1 MKLAAQKV
9 LRIREVPVFLALVL
23 VVLITGIANPEF
35 FTVSGLQDV
44 LLGVAIITVLAVAQT
59 LVIVMKHIDLSV
71 GSTIGFTA
79 FLIGDASSRGE
90 SVWYCLGLALF
101 VGLIVGAAN
110 GFMVAYL
117 KLPSL
122 VVTLATLYIV
132 RGVFNEIA
140 GGTTITEDMVPDAIN
155 FLGLNTFFSIP
166 YLFLI
171 GFILMFVVGFI
182 MKRIRAARDL
192 YAIGSNLPA
201 AELVGIPVAR
211 RVFFAY
217 LAVGAVSGLAG
228 AVLLARFNT
237 AAANSGAGLELN
249 VVAACVVGGVA
260 IAGGIGTVYGAVIGA
275 ILLQTI
281 TLALGALG
289 IPQFWQ
295 QAVNGILLIGAIAL
309 DKYLSSRVKPTSIM
323 GANS

>member
-1 MKLAAQKV
+1 MIQAIQRG
-9 LRIREVPVFLALVL
+9 LRVRELPVFIFLVL
-23 VVLITGIANPEF
+23 VAIITGLANPAF
-35 FTVSGLQDV
+35 FTLSGLQDV
-44 LLGVAIITVLAVAQT
+44 LLGVAVVGTLAVAQT

-79 FLIGDASSRGE
+79 YILGASSSWGHD
-90 SVWYCLGLALF
+90 VWWGLGMALGVGLA
-101 VGLIVGAAN
+101 VGAAN

-140 GGTTITEDMVPDAIN
+140 SGDTITEDRVPEAIN
-155 FLGLNTFFSIP
+155 FLGLNTFFGLPLI
-166 YLFLI
+166 YLI
-171 GFILMFVVGFI
+171 GFALMLVVGFL
-182 MKRIRAARDL
+182 MKRMRSARDL

-211 RVFFAY
+211 RVF
-217 LAVGAVSGLAG
+217 LAFLATGAISGLAG
-228 AVLLARFNT
+228 VLLLARFNT
-237 AAANSGAGLELN
+237 AAANSGLGLELN

-260 IAGGIGTVYGAVIGA
+260 IAGGIGTVYGAMIGA
-275 ILLQTI
+275 VLLQTI

-289 IPQFWQ
+289 VPQFWQ
-295 QAVNGILLIGAIAL
+295 QAVNGILLIAAISL
-309 DKYLSSRVKPTSIM
+309 DRYLSSRVKPTSIM
-323 GANS
+323 GNK

>member
-1 MKLAAQKV
+1 MRSVVQKA
-9 LRIREVPVFLALVL
+9 LRVRELPVFVFLILVSI
-23 VVLITGIANPEF
+23 VTGIANPAF

-44 LLGVAIITVLAVAQT
+44 LLGVAVIATLAVAQS

-79 FLIGDASSRGE
+79 YVVGASSSWGHN
-90 SVWYCLGLALF
+90 VWWAVGAALAIGLA
-101 VGLIVGAAN
+101 VGAAN

-132 RGVFNEIA
+132 RGIFNEVA
-140 GGTTITEDMVPDAIN
+140 GGDTITEDRVPKAVN
-155 FLGLNTFFSIP
+155 FLGLNSFFGIP
-166 YLFLI
+166 LIFLI
-171 GFILMFVVGFI
+171 GFALMFVVGFI
-182 MKRIRAARDL
+182 MKRFRAARDL

-201 AELVGIPVAR
+201 AELAGIPVAR
-211 RVFFAY
+211 RVFLSF
-217 LAVGAVSGLAG
+217 LATGAVSGLAG
-228 AVLLARFNT
+228 ILLLARFNT

-275 ILLQTI
+275 VLLQTI
-281 TLALGALG
+281 TMALGALG

-295 QAVNGILLIGAIAL
+295 QAVNGILLIAAISL
-309 DKYLSSRVKPTSIM
+309 DRYLSSRVKPTSIM
-323 GANS
+323 GSN

>member
-1 MKLAAQKV
+1 MKSLVSRA
-9 LRIREVPVFLALVL
+9 LRIRELPVFIFLVL
-23 VVLITGIANPEF
+23 VSLITGIANPAF
-35 FTVSGLQDV
+35 FTLSGLQDV
-44 LLGVAIITVLAVAQT
+44 LLGVAVIATLAVGQT

-71 GSTIGFTA
+71 GSTIGFTSYI
-79 FLIGDASSRGE
+79 IGAASSWHHDLWWGLGV
-90 SVWYCLGLALF
+90 SLGIGLA
-101 VGLIVGAAN
+101 VGAAN

-132 RGVFNEIA
+132 RGIFNETA
-140 GGTTITEDMVPDAIN
+140 GGDTITQDRVPEAIN
-155 FLGLNTFFSIP
+155 FLGLNTFYGIP
-166 YLFLI
+166 LLFVI
-171 GFILMFVVGFI
+171 AFILMLLVGLY

-211 RVFFAY
+211 RVF
-217 LAVGAVSGLAG
+217 LAFLATGAISGLAG
-228 AVLLARFNT
+228 ALLLARFT
-237 AAANSGAGLELN
+237 FAAANSGTGLELN

-275 ILLQTI
+275 VLLQTI

-289 IPQFWQ
+289 VPQFWQ
-295 QAVNGILLIGAIAL
+295 QAVNGILLISAISL
-309 DKYLSSRVKPTSIM
+309 DRYLQSRVKPTSIM
-323 GANS
+323 GSNS

>member
-1 MKLAAQKV
+1 MKSLIQKA
-9 LRIREVPVFLALVL
+9 LRVRELPVFIFLVL
-23 VVLITGIANPEF
+23 VAIVTGIANPAF
-35 FTVSGLQDV
+35 FTLSGLQDV
-44 LLGVAIITVLAVAQT
+44 LLGVAVIATLAVAQT

-79 FLIGDASSRGE
+79 YILGASS
-90 SVWYCLGLALF
+90 SWDLNIWQALGLSLG
-101 VGLIVGAAN
+101 VGLAVGAAN

-132 RGVFNEIA
+132 RGIFNEVA
-140 GGTTITEDMVPDAIN
+140 GGDTITEDRVPRSIN
-155 FLGLNTFFSIP
+155 FLGLNTFFGIP
-166 YLFLI
+166 LIFLI
-171 GFILMFVVGFI
+171 GLVLMFVVGFI

-201 AELVGIPVAR
+201 AELAGIPVAR
-211 RVFFAY
+211 RVF
-217 LAVGAVSGLAG
+217 LAFLATGAIGGLAG
-228 AVLLARFNT
+228 VLLLARFNT

-260 IAGGIGTVYGAVIGA
+260 IAGGIGTPYGAVIGA

-295 QAVNGILLIGAIAL
+295 QAVNGILLIAAISL
-309 DKYLSSRVKPTSIM
+309 DRYLSSRVKPTSIM
-323 GANS
+323 GSNS

>member
-1 MKLAAQKV
+1 MIQAIQRG
-9 LRIREVPVFLALVL
+9 LRVRELPVFIFLVL
-23 VVLITGIANPEF
+23 VAIITGLANPAF
-35 FTVSGLQDV
+35 FTLSGLQDV
-44 LLGVAIITVLAVAQT
+44 LLGVAVVGTLAVAQS

-79 FLIGDASSRGE
+79 YILGASSSWGHD
-90 SVWYCLGLALF
+90 VWWGLGMALGVGLA
-101 VGLIVGAAN
+101 VGAAN

-140 GGTTITEDMVPDAIN
+140 SGDTITEDRVPEAIN
-155 FLGLNTFFSIP
+155 FLGLNTFFGLPLI
-166 YLFLI
+166 YLI
-171 GFILMFVVGFI
+171 GFALMLVVGFL
-182 MKRIRAARDL
+182 MKRMRSARDL

-211 RVFFAY
+211 RVF
-217 LAVGAVSGLAG
+217 LAFLATGAISGLAG
-228 AVLLARFNT
+228 VLLLARFNT
-237 AAANSGAGLELN
+237 AAANSGLGLELN

-260 IAGGIGTVYGAVIGA
+260 IAGGIGTVYGAMIGA
-275 ILLQTI
+275 VLLQTI

-289 IPQFWQ
+289 VPQFWQ
-295 QAVNGILLIGAIAL
+295 QAVNGILLIAAISL
-309 DKYLSSRVKPTSIM
+309 DRYLSSRVKPTSIM
-323 GANS
+323 GNK

>member
-1 MKLAAQKV
+1 MSLVIQRA
-9 LRIREVPVFLALVL
+9 LRIRELPVFIFLILVSI
-23 VVLITGIANPEF
+23 VTGVANPAF

-44 LLGVAIITVLAVAQT
+44 LLGVAVIATLAVAQS

-71 GSTIGFTA
+71 GSTIGLTA
-79 FLIGDASSRGE
+79 YVVGASSSWGHN
-90 SVWYCLGLALF
+90 VWWA
-101 VGLIVGAAN
+101 VGAALAIGLAIGAVN

-132 RGVFNEIA
+132 RGIFNEVA
-140 GGTTITEDMVPDAIN
+140 GGDTITEDRVPTAVN
-155 FLGLNTFFSIP
+155 FLGLNNFYGIP
-166 YLFLI
+166 LIFLI
-171 GFILMFVVGFI
+171 GLALMVVVGFI
-182 MKRIRAARDL
+182 MKRFRAARDL

-201 AELVGIPVAR
+201 AELAGIPVAR
-211 RVFFAY
+211 RIFLSF
-217 LAVGAVSGLAG
+217 LATGAVSGLAG
-228 AVLLARFNT
+228 ILLLARFNT

-275 ILLQTI
+275 VLLQTI
-281 TLALGALG
+281 TMALGALG

-295 QAVNGILLIGAIAL
+295 QAVNGILLIAAISL
-309 DKYLSSRVKPTSIM
+309 DRYLSSRVKPTSIM
-323 GANS
+323 GSN